1 MKDRDFAQ
9 ALATASTL
17 ECDWSKYKLLRNRVT
32 NRLKVE
38 KRNWEKQKLD
48 QVDNNSGKLW
58 STVKGWLNW
67 SNATSPTKL
76 FNAGLIETS
85 PQKMATI
92 MNNFY
97 IEKVCKIRDNLSDT
111 NVNPLLH
118 LQQLRSNSDSVF
130 RLKSVHPDLVYKIIG
145 GLKNSKSTGLDNI
158 DTNIVKLVRNEV
170 TPSLTHIVNLSIQT
184 STFPEL
190 WKHAKVVPLLK
201 PGSEDLLAP
210 KSYRPVALL
219 PVLSKVLERVVFLQT
234 VQYMNDHKLMHPNH
248 HGFRSQHST
257 TTAMLQL
264 YDSWVDAANRGEL
277 AGVVMIDQSAA
288 FDCVD
293 HSLLLSKLKLYG
305 WDDNALAW
313 SKTYLENRRQSCSVE
328 SFLSES
334 LPVLYGVPQGS
345 ILGPLYYCI
354 FTNDFP
360 ESIHHQDCPC
370 KTVDNFSMECRE
382 CGSTVV
388 YADDSTF
395 TVTGSDPD
403 LLSSKL
409 SEKFTVMADYL
420 TANKLKVNNDKTH
433 LMLMCTSQR
442 QRQIPRDFSMLAENY
457 VVRVSE
463 SERLLGAYIQSNM
476 KWLDHVRNNRSSVLQ
491 SLNKRHGALKKIA
504 SVASFKSRL
513 TIANGIFMS
522 KLVFMIPLWA
532 GCSDY
537 LVKALQICQ
546 NDAARTVTKHGRYVP
561 VQKILKECGWRS
573 VKQEMVYHSVL
584 MIHKILIQKS
594 PSYLHSRL
602 TADGSY
608 YYRTRQADT
617 SSIRQSSSFQTSLSL
632 CKDSFRWRGVSHY
645 EQLPHTL
652 REIGNIGLFKKK
664 LDCWVKENIPTT

>member
-1 MKDRDFAQ
+1 
-9 ALATASTL
+9 
-17 ECDWSKYKLLRNRVT
+17 
-32 NRLKVE
+32 
-38 KRNWEKQKLD
+38 
-48 QVDNNSGKLW
+48 
-58 STVKGWLNW
+58 
-67 SNATSPTKL
+67 
-76 FNAGLIETS
+76 
-85 PQKMATI
+85 MATI

-111 NVNPLLH
+111 DVNPLLQ

-130 RLKSVHPDLVYKIIG
+130 RLKSVHPDIVYKIIG

-170 TPSLTHIVNLSIQT
+170 TPSLSHIVNLSIQT

-248 HGFRSQHST
+248 HGFRAQHST

-277 AGVVMIDQSAA
+277 AGVVLIDQSAA

-313 SKTYLENRRQSCSVE
+313 SKTYLEDRRQSCSVE
-328 SFLSES
+328 SFLSEP

-360 ESIHHQDCPC
+360 ESIHHHNCHC
-370 KTVDNFSMECRE
+370 KTVDNFSMECKE
-382 CGSTVV
+382 CGSVVV

-395 TVTGSDPD
+395 TITGSDPD

-442 QRQIPRDFSMLAENY
+442 QRQIPRDFSMLAENH
-457 VVRVSE
+457 VIRVSE

-491 SLNKRHGALKKIA
+491 SLNKRQGALKKIA
-504 SVASFKSRL
+504 SVASFKTRL

-594 PSYLHSRL
+594 PSYLYSRL

-608 YYRTRQADT
+608 YYRTRHADT
-617 SSIRQSSSFQTSLSL
+617 SSIRQSRSFQTSLSL
-632 CKDSFRWRGVSHY
+632 CKNSFRWRGVSHY

-652 REIGNIGLFKKK
+652 REIGNISSFKKK

>member
-1 MKDRDFAQ
+1 
-9 ALATASTL
+9 
-17 ECDWSKYKLLRNRVT
+17 
-32 NRLKVE
+32 
-38 KRNWEKQKLD
+38 
-48 QVDNNSGKLW
+48 
-58 STVKGWLNW
+58 
-67 SNATSPTKL
+67 
-76 FNAGLIETS
+76 
-85 PQKMATI
+85 
-92 MNNFY
+92 
-97 IEKVCKIRDNLSDT
+97 
-111 NVNPLLH
+111 
-118 LQQLRSNSDSVF
+118 
-130 RLKSVHPDLVYKIIG
+130 
-145 GLKNSKSTGLDNI
+145 
-158 DTNIVKLVRNEV
+158 
-170 TPSLTHIVNLSIQT
+170 
-184 STFPEL
+184 
-190 WKHAKVVPLLK
+190 
-201 PGSEDLLAP
+201 
-210 KSYRPVALL
+210 
-219 PVLSKVLERVVFLQT
+219 
-234 VQYMNDHKLMHPNH
+234 
-248 HGFRSQHST
+248 
-257 TTAMLQL
+257 
-264 YDSWVDAANRGEL
+264 
-277 AGVVMIDQSAA
+277 
-288 FDCVD
+288 
-293 HSLLLSKLKLYG
+293 
-305 WDDNALAW
+305 
-313 SKTYLENRRQSCSVE
+313 
-328 SFLSES
+328 
-334 LPVLYGVPQGS
+334 
-345 ILGPLYYCI
+345 
-354 FTNDFP
+354 
-360 ESIHHQDCPC
+360 
-370 KTVDNFSMECRE
+370 MECRE

-395 TVTGSDPD
+395 TVTDSDPD

-409 SEKFTVMADYL
+409 SEKFKVMADYL

-504 SVASFKSRL
+504 SAASFKSRL

-561 VQKILKECGWRS
+561 VQKILKECGWWS

-652 REIGNIGLFKKK
+652 REIGNIGSFKKK